1 MSKFFGLFMFVFQI
15 KGAGVQK
22 GSLHGK
28 TKSMKPYL
36 ILSSAIATM
45 EKKNTLFNYEL
56 TVFPTVL
63 EKKK

>member
-1 MSKFFGLFMFVFQI
+1 MSTFLGHFMLVFQI
-15 KGAGVQK
+15 KEAGVQK
-22 GSLHGK
+22 GSLQGK

-56 TVFPTVL
+56 TVL
-63 EKKK
+63 EKT